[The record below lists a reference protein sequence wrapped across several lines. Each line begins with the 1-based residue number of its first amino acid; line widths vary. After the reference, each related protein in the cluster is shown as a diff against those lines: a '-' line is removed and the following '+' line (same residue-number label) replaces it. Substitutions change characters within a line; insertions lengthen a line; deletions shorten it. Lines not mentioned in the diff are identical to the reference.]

1 MSRLLWFL
9 TGAGNVDNIQCPQ
22 RKADRDKGGG
32 GGGGG
37 LYSYC
42 KCLSSS
48 IMLHSVTQHCGSY
61 QNKRSEKTV

>member
-32 GGGGG
+32 GGGGVF
-37 LYSYC
+37 
-42 KCLSSS
+42 
-48 IMLHSVTQHCGSY
+48 IPTASVYLQVLCCIQGDNTMVLIKTSVV
-61 QNKRSEKTV
+61 KKTV

>member
-32 GGGGG
+32 GGEGVFIPTQVFIFKYYAAFRETT
-37 LYSYC
+37 LWF
-42 KCLSSS
+42 LSK
-48 IMLHSVTQHCGSY
+48 QA
-61 QNKRSEKTV
+61 